1 MKGNVYYLTGP
12 DGSGKTTFLQEIKNL
27 LTERRLSV
35 RHIWL
40 RSPKILSKPLMAYCR
55 LVGLTKYTVI
65 NGVKYGK
72 HEFYRSKF
80 VSWLF
85 PYLQF
90 MDFKIKWYLERRKI
104 HPEEVLLFDRFALD
118 TLADLMV
125 DTKRDNLINC
135 KIGKKFISTIPLNT
149 KIISLRVDEEIIRS
163 RKVDT
168 LYDEHLSLKIKAYRH
183 ISEEL
188 ELIEVLNNQ
197 PIEVVKREIFI
208 KLGL

>member
-1 MKGNVYYLTGP
+1 
-12 DGSGKTTFLQEIKNL
+12 
-27 LTERRLSV
+27 
-35 RHIWL
+35 
-40 RSPKILSKPLMAYCR
+40 
-55 LVGLTKYTVI
+55 
-65 NGVKYGK
+65 
-72 HEFYRSKF
+72 
-80 VSWLF
+80 
-85 PYLQF
+85 